1 MIYVW
6 QTFSNTASEWV
17 NRELLYLVVEKKK
30 KPPNL
35 FELTSAKLAAILA

>member
-17 NRELLYLVVEKKK
+17 NRELLYLVVEKKT
-30 KPPNL
+30 PNL

>member
-30 KPPNL
+30 TPNL